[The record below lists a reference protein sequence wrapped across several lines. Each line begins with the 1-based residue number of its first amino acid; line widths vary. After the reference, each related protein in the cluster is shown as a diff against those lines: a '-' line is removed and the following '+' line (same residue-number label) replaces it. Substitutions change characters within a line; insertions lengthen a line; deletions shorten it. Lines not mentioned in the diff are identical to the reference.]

1 MKTWSTTQSV
11 IALSS
16 GEAEYYALVKAG
28 SQLLGMQALL
38 IDLGIEQREIKLK
51 ILTDATAAQGIAA
64 RRGLGAVR
72 HIETN
77 QLWLQQKVRDK
88 TIHVEKVAGKVNIAD
103 ATTKHVGGEDHKMH
117 IENVNVEVRMD
128 RHEKAPVV
136 AEGAGPGDAEPIED
150 DEFE

>member
-51 ILTDATAAQGIAA
+51 ILTDATAAQGIAS

-77 QLWLQQKVRDK
+77 QLWLQQKIRDK
-88 TIHVEKVAGKVNIAD
+88 TITVEKVEGKVNID
-103 ATTKHVGGEDHKMH
+103 
-117 IENVNVEVRMD
+117 
-128 RHEKAPVV
+128 
-136 AEGAGPGDAEPIED
+136 GP
-150 DEFE
+150 